1 MFISGLIGKLSPT
14 DYVGFIFCRLY
25 GYDAASAFFSFIPSQ
40 FDKKWRT
47 SVLVSGLITFY
58 CRSTLFLHE
67 RLGFIGESQHSFV
80 DFNSAIVCLEFYLIK
95 LLERNNHYYGK

>member
-1 MFISGLIGKLSPT
+1 MTQIYVHFRINREIISNRLRRV
-14 DYVGFIFCRLY
+14 YFFCRLY

-67 RLGFIGESQHSFV
+67 RLASFGESQHSFV
-80 DFNSAIVCLEFYLIK
+80 
-95 LLERNNHYYGK
+95 